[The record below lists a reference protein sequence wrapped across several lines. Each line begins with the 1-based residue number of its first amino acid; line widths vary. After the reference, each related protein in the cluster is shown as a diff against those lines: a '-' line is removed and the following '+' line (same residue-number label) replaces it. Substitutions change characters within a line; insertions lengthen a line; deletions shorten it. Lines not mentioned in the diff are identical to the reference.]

1 MMIDRLAG
9 NAALKDSVRLMLGSS
24 RLTHSVLLVG
34 ETGLGAGYAARCVA
48 ADYLYPAGGAPA
60 EALLRGECCRAVGKA
75 GDRDSGRI
83 ETGVVREAISVTGM
97 GSGGRYLVSQVK
109 AMRTEI
115 FNTSLSAEGRAVL
128 LYHVERMN
136 EESANAL
143 LKVMEEPPEG
153 VLFLLTADSLAG
165 VLPTIRSRCIS
176 FAVAPVS
183 PEECAQWCIGQ
194 GVDKKQ
200 ARLYSELFDGHIGTV
215 LAAARDDARR
225 EQVEKALTLAKAA
238 AAHDSYAAAVLLAG
252 YEKDK
257 AAAAALLLG
266 AGLLC
271 GRSCT
276 GLRLCAGSAA
286 AAVSTLALLAPPWP
300 APLAVLYKIASCCG
314 VVAVCYGVAG
324 VRSFARLC
332 GWYAAL
338 NGLLCGAVVLPGVQ
352 ANNLSVLLPVRPGQL
367 LLCCAGVYGLLRG
380 LLAVFGRPQRGC
392 FAAVLHIAGA
402 TVPVQA
408 YHDTGFTLQD
418 PLAGRRVVL
427 VQYPPLRSRL
437 PAPLRA
443 YLDSWFA
450 SGAAPPPGLRVQFVP
465 CAAVTGH
472 CLLPAVPAALCRG
485 QRRVPGLLAA
495 FCAPDAPTGAWT
507 LLLGDDVAEE
517 VGV

>member
-1 MMIDRLAG
+1 MKTVVFVDEL
-9 NAALKDSVRLMLGSS
+9 
-24 RLTHSVLLVG
+24 LLVN
-34 ETGLGAGYAARCVA
+34 
-48 ADYLYPAGGAPA
+48 
-60 EALLRGECCRAVGKA
+60 
-75 GDRDSGRI
+75 
-83 ETGVVREAISVTGM
+83 
-97 GSGGRYLVSQVK
+97 
-109 AMRTEI
+109 
-115 FNTSLSAEGRAVL
+115 F
-128 LYHVERMN
+128 
-136 EESANAL
+136 
-143 LKVMEEPPEG
+143 
-153 VLFLLTADSLAG
+153 
-165 VLPTIRSRCIS
+165 
-176 FAVAPVS
+176 
-183 PEECAQWCIGQ
+183 
-194 GVDKKQ
+194 
-200 ARLYSELFDGHIGTV
+200 
-215 LAAARDDARR
+215 
-225 EQVEKALTLAKAA
+225 
-238 AAHDSYAAAVLLAG
+238 
-252 YEKDK
+252 

-286 AAVSTLALLAPPWP
+286 AAASTLVLLAPPWP

-392 FAAVLHIAGA
+392 FAAVLQIAGA

-450 SGAAPPPGLRVQFVP
+450 SGAEGAVCTLRRRYRPLPAARRARRAVPWAAPRARPAGGLLRPGRP
-465 CAAVTGH
+465 HRRMDAAVGGR
-472 CLLPAVPAALCRG
+472 RG
-485 QRRVPGLLAA
+485 G
-495 FCAPDAPTGAWT
+495 G
-507 LLLGDDVAEE
+507 GGG
-517 VGV
+517 VGVFRPLRRSRRERL